1 VDIEVWSDTATT
13 EVVLLGLSVLL
24 CGIVGLERQISQK
37 SAGIRTHTLVGMGS
51 AGFTL
56 VSAYGFS
63 NVLGEATNLDPSRIA
78 AQIVSGVGFLG
89 AGVIFMRRDVVRGL
103 TTAAT
108 IWVSAA
114 IGMACGAGM
123 VALAVAMTLFQ
134 LLALVVLA
142 PLGQMLPTSTR
153 NRTIDI
159 RYLDGRGALRDVLR
173 TASEMGFHASI
184 GHARQV
190 KAVGTEGA
198 SVAVSMQFRGRH
210 PLTSLVAQLTQLTD
224 VQEVRVQRGSDDWS
238 D

>member
-1 VDIEVWSDTATT
+1 MDLEIWSDTATT

-56 VSAYGFS
+56 VSAFGFS

-123 VALAVAMTLFQ
+123 VALAAAMTLFQ

-159 RYLDGRGALRDVLR
+159 RYADGRGALRDVLR

-184 GHARQV
+184 GHTRQV
-190 KAVGTEGA
+190 KAAGTEGA

-224 VQEVRVQRGSDDWS
+224 VQEVRVQRDSDDWS

>member
-1 VDIEVWSDTATT
+1 MDIEIWSDTATT
-13 EVVLLGLSVLL
+13 EIALLGLSVLL

-56 VSAYGFS
+56 VSAFGFG
-63 NVLGEATNLDPSRIA
+63 NVLGETTNLDPSRIA

-89 AGVIFMRRDVVRGL
+89 AGLIFMRRDVVRGL

-134 LLALVVLA
+134 LLAIVVLA
-142 PLGQMLPTSTR
+142 PLGRLLPASGR
-153 NRTIDI
+153 KRTVVI
-159 RYLDGRGALRDVLR
+159 RYLDGRGVLREVLR
-173 TASEMGFHASI
+173 TATEMGFHTSI

-190 KAVGTEGA
+190 TATSGKSP
-198 SVAVSMQFRGRH
+198 SVAVSMQFKGRH
-210 PLTSLVAQLTQLTD
+210 PLTGLVAQLTQLSD
-224 VQEVRVQRGSDDWS
+224 VQEVRVHRDTHEPDD
-238 D
+238 

>member
-1 VDIEVWSDTATT
+1 VDVEVWSDTATT
-13 EVVLLGLSVLL
+13 EVALLALSVLL

-56 VSAYGFS
+56 VSAFGFG

-78 AQIVSGVGFLG
+78 AQVVSGVGFLG

-134 LLALVVLA
+134 MLALVVLA
-142 PLGQMLPTSTR
+142 PLGQMLPTSSR

-190 KAVGTEGA
+190 SATGTHGA

-210 PLTSLVAQLTQLTD
+210 PLTSLVAQLTQLDD